1 MTVLRVALV
10 ELKRLTSGVL
20 PVLVLIAMSCIPLLY
35 GALYLYGN
43 WDAYGHVNGIV
54 GALVVEDEG
63 ATDSSGQQVNTGAD
77 VKKNLLDAGTFD
89 WRQVPTR
96 EEAVDGVEKGTYDF
110 ALVIPKNFSRN
121 LQSAAAFKPD
131 ADGKTGTI
139 DPQSAGIEIVTN
151 DANNYV
157 LTNIVTKAGTS
168 VRDSVASKVGNA
180 TANALLA
187 SFTTIHSKMGEAA
200 DGASKVNNGTVKLA
214 DAIVQLKD
222 GSATVNDG
230 ALKLKDGTVTLSD
243 GTTQLVDAQKQLAEG
258 AEKLANGAE
267 KLDSGAEKLDSGA
280 EKLVDGSTTLKN
292 GTSTLASAA
301 ASASDGASKLKDGSA
316 TLAEG
321 TSSLKDGS
329 ATLARGANSLAE
341 GTHKLRQGLDQS
353 GIREL
358 PGQLNAMCQH
368 LQQTDTSAP
377 SGDFGRDLSNTVV
390 SASAQRLRERLAPL
404 VAAGTMTQQQAD
416 ELVSSVDSDEFK
428 GEVATLNQ
436 KALESQLASRDA
448 VAADVMSK
456 LQALKSSHCV
466 ADGSSSSAAKI
477 QTLVSGVD
485 ALDAASTS
493 VAKGASSL
501 ADGAARVDDGASSLA
516 SGSAA
521 LADGNSKIASGASS
535 LASGSATLAEG
546 TENLKSGTDSLKSGA
561 ATLKDGSGTLAEKEQ
576 AAVEG
581 QQKVADGAS
590 NLKDGA
596 SQLSEGT
603 GKLANGTDQ
612 LHSGASELKEGT
624 SSLQSGL
631 ASGTKQV
638 PNLSESDQTKVA
650 DTMSNPVTLSH
661 NSLASGR
668 NYGEGMGPFF
678 MCLALWIGGLML
690 VQTLRVMNNRAL
702 ASHAP
707 SIRVMLGSWMPFGL
721 VGVAQATL
729 MFVVIKFGLGFEMA
743 HPWLVWLFLCFVAL
757 VFTGFIHGLTVFLSA
772 PGKLMALVVLILQ
785 LVTGG
790 GTMPYETL
798 PEPIRWMH
806 DFFPMGYAVTGMR
819 RLSYGVNESSLW
831 GIMLVLTLW
840 GLAGL
845 LLGYLGTRRDRTW
858 SLKKLAPEI
867 SVS

>member
-43 WDAYGHVNGIV
+43 WDTYGHVNGIV

-258 AEKLANGAE
+258 AEKLASGAAA
-267 KLDSGAEKLDSGA
+267 LDSGAEKLDSGA

-428 GEVATLNQ
+428 SEVATLNQ

-448 VAADVMSK
+448 VAADIMSK

-516 SGSAA
+516 SGSAT

-561 ATLKDGSGTLAEKEQ
+561 STLKDGSGTLAEKEQ
-576 AAVEG
+576 EAVEG

-612 LHSGASELKEGT
+612 LNSGASELKEGT

-721 VGVAQATL
+721 VGIAQATL

-867 SVS
+867 SV

>member
-96 EEAVDGVEKGTYDF
+96 EEAVNGVEKGTYDF

-131 ADGKTGTI
+131 ANGNTGTI

-200 DGASKVNNGTVKLA
+200 SGAEKVNTGTVKLA

-243 GTTQLVDAQKQLAEG
+243 GTTQLVDAQKQLADG
-258 AEKLANGAE
+258 ADKLASGAAT
-267 KLDSGAEKLDSGA
+267 LDSGAAALDSGA
-280 EKLVDGSTTLKN
+280 AKLVDGSTTLKN

-316 TLAEG
+316 TLAQG

-329 ATLARGANSLAE
+329 ATLAQGANSLAE
-341 GTHKLRQGLDQS
+341 GVHKLRQGLDES

-390 SASAQRLRERLAPL
+390 SASAQRLRERLAPM

-436 KALESQLASRDA
+436 KALESHLASRSA
-448 VAADVMSK
+448 TAADAMSK

-501 ADGAARVDDGASSLA
+501 AEGAARVDSGASSLA
-516 SGSAA
+516 SGAA
-521 LADGNSKIASGASS
+521 TLADGNAQIASGASS

-546 TENLKSGTDSLKSGA
+546 TENLKSGTDSLKSGT
-561 ATLKDGSGTLAEKEQ
+561 ATLKDGTSTLAEKEQ
-576 AAVEG
+576 SAVEG

-596 SQLSEGT
+596 SQLTEGT
-603 GKLANGTDQ
+603 EKLASGTDQ
-612 LHSGASELKEGT
+612 LNSGASELKDGT

-638 PNLSESDQTKVA
+638 PNLSESEQAKVA

-707 SIRVMLGSWMPFGL
+707 SVRVMLGSWMPFGL
-721 VGVAQATL
+721 VGIAQATL

-743 HPWLVWLFLCFVAL
+743 HPWLAWLFLCFVAL
-757 VFTGFIHGLTVFLSA
+757 IFTGFIHGLTVFLGA
-772 PGKLMALVVLILQ
+772 PGKLVALVVLILQ

-798 PEPIRWMH
+798 PESIRWMH

-867 SVS
+867 TV

>member
-638 PNLSESDQTKVA
+638 PNLSESDRTKVA

-867 SVS
+867 SV

>member
-131 ADGKTGTI
+131 ANGNTGTI

-200 DGASKVNNGTVKLA
+200 SGAEKVNTGTVKLA

-243 GTTQLVDAQKQLAEG
+243 GTTQLVDAQKQLADG
-258 AEKLANGAE
+258 ADKLASGAAT
-267 KLDSGAEKLDSGA
+267 LDSGAATLNSGA
-280 EKLVDGSTTLKN
+280 AKLVDGSTTLKN

-301 ASASDGASKLKDGSA
+301 ASASDGALKLKDGSA
-316 TLAEG
+316 TLAQG

-329 ATLARGANSLAE
+329 ATLAQGANSLAE
-341 GTHKLRQGLDQS
+341 GTHKLRQGLDES

-390 SASAQRLRERLAPL
+390 SASAQRLRERLAPM

-436 KALESQLASRDA
+436 KALESHLASRSA
-448 VAADVMSK
+448 TAADAMSK

-501 ADGAARVDDGASSLA
+501 AEGAARVDSGASSLA
-516 SGSAA
+516 SGAA
-521 LADGNSKIASGASS
+521 TLADGNAQIASGASS
-535 LASGSATLAEG
+535 LASGASSLAEG
-546 TENLKSGTDSLKSGA
+546 TENLKSGTDSLKSGT
-561 ATLKDGSGTLAEKEQ
+561 ATLKDGTSTLAEKEQ
-576 AAVEG
+576 SAVEG

-596 SQLSEGT
+596 SQLTEGT
-603 GKLANGTDQ
+603 EKLASGTDQ
-612 LHSGASELKEGT
+612 LNSGASELKDGT

-707 SIRVMLGSWMPFGL
+707 SVRVMLGSWMPFGL
-721 VGVAQATL
+721 VGIAQATL

-743 HPWLVWLFLCFVAL
+743 HPWLAWLFLCFVAL
-757 VFTGFIHGLTVFLSA
+757 IFTGFIHGLTVFLGA
-772 PGKLMALVVLILQ
+772 PGKLVALVVLILQ

-798 PEPIRWMH
+798 PESIRWMH

-867 SVS
+867 TV

>member
-110 ALVIPKNFSRN
+110 ALMIPKNFSRN

-131 ADGKTGTI
+131 ANGNTGTI

-200 DGASKVNNGTVKLA
+200 SGAEKVNTGTVKLA

-243 GTTQLVDAQKQLAEG
+243 GTTQLVDAQKQLADG
-258 AEKLANGAE
+258 ADKLASGAAT
-267 KLDSGAEKLDSGA
+267 LDSGAATLNSGA
-280 EKLVDGSTTLKN
+280 AKLVDGSTTLKN

-316 TLAEG
+316 TLAQG

-329 ATLARGANSLAE
+329 ATLAQGANSLAE
-341 GTHKLRQGLDQS
+341 GTHKLRQGLDES

-390 SASAQRLRERLAPL
+390 SASAQRLRERLAPM

-436 KALESQLASRDA
+436 KALESHLASRSA
-448 VAADVMSK
+448 TAADAMSK

-501 ADGAARVDDGASSLA
+501 AEGAARVDSGASSLA
-516 SGSAA
+516 SGAA
-521 LADGNSKIASGASS
+521 TLADGNAQIASGASS
-535 LASGSATLAEG
+535 LASGASSLAEG
-546 TENLKSGTDSLKSGA
+546 TENLKSGTDSLKSGT
-561 ATLKDGSGTLAEKEQ
+561 ATLKDGTSTLAEKEQ
-576 AAVEG
+576 NAVEG

-596 SQLSEGT
+596 SQLTEGT
-603 GKLANGTDQ
+603 EKLASGTDQ
-612 LHSGASELKEGT
+612 LNSGASELKDGT

-707 SIRVMLGSWMPFGL
+707 SVRVMLGSWMPFGL
-721 VGVAQATL
+721 VGIAQATL

-743 HPWLVWLFLCFVAL
+743 HPWLAWLFLCFVAL
-757 VFTGFIHGLTVFLSA
+757 IFTGFIHGLTVFLGA
-772 PGKLMALVVLILQ
+772 PGKLVALVVLILQ

-798 PEPIRWMH
+798 PESIRWMH

-867 SVS
+867 TV

>member
-63 ATDSSGQQVNTGAD
+63 ATDSSGQQVNTGAE

-131 ADGKTGTI
+131 ANGNTGTI

-230 ALKLKDGTVTLSD
+230 ALKLKDGTSSLAD
-243 GTTQLVDAQKQLAEG
+243 GQSQMLDGQKQLAEG
-258 AEKLANGAE
+258 AGKLADGVSTLDSGAA
-267 KLDSGAEKLDSGA
+267 KLDSGAGKLADGA
-280 EKLVDGSTTLKN
+280 SSLKDGS
-292 GTSTLASAA
+292 STLASAA
-301 ASASDGASKLKDGSA
+301 ASASDGAAKLKDGSA

-329 ATLARGANSLAE
+329 ATLAQGANSLAE
-341 GTHKLRQGLDQS
+341 GTHKLRQGLDES

-390 SASAQRLRERLAPL
+390 SASAQRLRERLAPM

-436 KALESQLASRDA
+436 KALESHLASRSA
-448 VAADVMSK
+448 AAADAMSK

-485 ALDAASTS
+485 ALDSGASS
-493 VAKGASSL
+493 LAKGASSL
-501 ADGAARVDDGASSLA
+501 AEGAARVDAGASSLA

-535 LASGSATLAEG
+535 LASGSATLSGGASELKEG
-546 TENLKSGTDSLKSGA
+546 TGSLKSGTA
-561 ATLKDGSGTLAEKEQ
+561 ELKDGSGTLAEKQ
-576 AAVEG
+576 QSAVEG
-581 QQKVADGAS
+581 QQKLADGADK
-590 NLKDGA
+590 LKDGA
-596 SQLSEGT
+596 SQLSDGT
-603 GKLANGTDQ
+603 EKLSDGSSKLND
-612 LHSGASELKEGT
+612 GASELKDGT
-624 SSLQSGL
+624 SSLESGL
-631 ASGTKQV
+631 ASGAKQV
-638 PNLSESDQTKVA
+638 PSLAPTDQAKVA

-707 SIRVMLGSWMPFGL
+707 SVRVMLGSWMPFGL
-721 VGVAQATL
+721 VGIAQATL

-743 HPWLVWLFLCFVAL
+743 HPWLAWLFLCFVAL
-757 VFTGFIHGLTVFLSA
+757 VFTGFIHGLTVFLGA
-772 PGKLMALVVLILQ
+772 PGKLVALVVLILQ

-798 PEPIRWMH
+798 PESIRWMH

-819 RLSYGVNESSLW
+819 RLSYGVNESSLG
-831 GIMLVLTLW
+831 GIMLVLALW

-867 SVS
+867 TV

>member
-131 ADGKTGTI
+131 ANGNTGTI

-200 DGASKVNNGTVKLA
+200 SGAEKVNTGTVKLA

-243 GTTQLVDAQKQLAEG
+243 GTTQLVDAQKQLADG
-258 AEKLANGAE
+258 ADKLASGAAT
-267 KLDSGAEKLDSGA
+267 LDSGAAALNSGA
-280 EKLVDGSTTLKN
+280 AKLVDGSTTLKN

-316 TLAEG
+316 TLAQG

-329 ATLARGANSLAE
+329 ATLAQGANSLAE
-341 GTHKLRQGLDQS
+341 GAHKLRQGLDES

-390 SASAQRLRERLAPL
+390 SASAQRLRERLAPM

-436 KALESQLASRDA
+436 KALESHLASRSA
-448 VAADVMSK
+448 TAADAMSK

-501 ADGAARVDDGASSLA
+501 AEGAARVDSGASSLA
-516 SGSAA
+516 SGAA
-521 LADGNSKIASGASS
+521 TLADGNAQIASGASS
-535 LASGSATLAEG
+535 LASGAATLAEG
-546 TENLKSGTDSLKSGA
+546 TENLKSGTDSLKSGT
-561 ATLKDGSGTLAEKEQ
+561 ATLKDGTSTLAEKEQ
-576 AAVEG
+576 SAVEG

-596 SQLSEGT
+596 SQLTEGT
-603 GKLANGTDQ
+603 EKLASGTDQ
-612 LHSGASELKEGT
+612 LNSGASELKDGT

-707 SIRVMLGSWMPFGL
+707 SVRVMLGSWMPFGL
-721 VGVAQATL
+721 VGIAQATL

-743 HPWLVWLFLCFVAL
+743 HPWLAWLFLCFVAL
-757 VFTGFIHGLTVFLSA
+757 IFTGFIHGLTVFLGA
-772 PGKLMALVVLILQ
+772 PGKLVALVVLILQ

-798 PEPIRWMH
+798 PESIRWMH

-831 GIMLVLTLW
+831 GIMLVLALW

-867 SVS
+867 TV

>member
-131 ADGKTGTI
+131 ANGNTGTI

-200 DGASKVNNGTVKLA
+200 SGAEKVNTGTVKLA

-243 GTTQLVDAQKQLAEG
+243 GTTQLVDAQKQLADG
-258 AEKLANGAE
+258 ADKLASGAAT
-267 KLDSGAEKLDSGA
+267 LDSGAATLNSGA
-280 EKLVDGSTTLKN
+280 AKLVDGSTTLKN

-316 TLAEG
+316 TLAQG

-329 ATLARGANSLAE
+329 ATLAQGANSLAE
-341 GTHKLRQGLDQS
+341 GVHKLRQGLDES

-390 SASAQRLRERLAPL
+390 SASAQRLRERLAPM

-436 KALESQLASRDA
+436 KALESHLASRSA
-448 VAADVMSK
+448 TAADAMSK

-501 ADGAARVDDGASSLA
+501 AEGAARVDSGASSLA
-516 SGSAA
+516 SGAA
-521 LADGNSKIASGASS
+521 TLADGNAQIASGASS

-546 TENLKSGTDSLKSGA
+546 TENLKSGTDSLKSGT
-561 ATLKDGSGTLAEKEQ
+561 ATLKDGTSTLAEKEQ
-576 AAVEG
+576 SAVEG

-596 SQLSEGT
+596 SQLTEGT
-603 GKLANGTDQ
+603 EKLASGTDQ
-612 LHSGASELKEGT
+612 LNSGASELKDGT

-707 SIRVMLGSWMPFGL
+707 SVRVMLGSWMPFGL
-721 VGVAQATL
+721 VGIAQATL

-743 HPWLVWLFLCFVAL
+743 HPWLAWLFLCFVAL
-757 VFTGFIHGLTVFLSA
+757 IFTGFIHGLTVFLGA
-772 PGKLMALVVLILQ
+772 PGKLVALVVLILQ

-798 PEPIRWMH
+798 PESIRWMH

-867 SVS
+867 TV

>member
-131 ADGKTGTI
+131 ANGNTGTI

-200 DGASKVNNGTVKLA
+200 SGAEKVNTGTVKLA

-243 GTTQLVDAQKQLAEG
+243 GTTQLVDAQKQLADG
-258 AEKLANGAE
+258 ADKLASGAAT
-267 KLDSGAEKLDSGA
+267 LDSGAAALNSGA
-280 EKLVDGSTTLKN
+280 AKLVDGSTTLKN

-316 TLAEG
+316 TLAQG

-329 ATLARGANSLAE
+329 ATLAQGANSLAE
-341 GTHKLRQGLDQS
+341 GTHKLRQGLDES

-390 SASAQRLRERLAPL
+390 SASAQRLRERLAPM

-436 KALESQLASRDA
+436 KALESHLASRSA
-448 VAADVMSK
+448 TAADAMSK

-501 ADGAARVDDGASSLA
+501 AEGAARVDSGASSLA
-516 SGSAA
+516 SGAA
-521 LADGNSKIASGASS
+521 TLADGNAQIASGASS
-535 LASGSATLAEG
+535 LASGASSLAEG
-546 TENLKSGTDSLKSGA
+546 TENLKSGTDSLKSGT
-561 ATLKDGSGTLAEKEQ
+561 ATLKDGTSTLAEKEQ
-576 AAVEG
+576 SAVEG

-596 SQLSEGT
+596 SQLTEGT
-603 GKLANGTDQ
+603 EKLASGTDQ
-612 LHSGASELKEGT
+612 LNSGASELKDGT

-638 PNLSESDQTKVA
+638 PNLSESEQTKVA

-661 NSLASGR
+661 DSLASGR

-707 SIRVMLGSWMPFGL
+707 SVRVMLGSWMPFGL
-721 VGVAQATL
+721 VGIAQATL

-743 HPWLVWLFLCFVAL
+743 HPWLAWLFLCFAAL
-757 VFTGFIHGLTVFLSA
+757 VFTGFIHGLTVFLGA
-772 PGKLMALVVLILQ
+772 PGKLVALVVLILQ

-798 PEPIRWMH
+798 PESIRWMH

-831 GIMLVLTLW
+831 GIMLVLALW

-867 SVS
+867 TV

>member
-131 ADGKTGTI
+131 ANGNTGTI

-200 DGASKVNNGTVKLA
+200 SGAEKVNTGTVKLA

-243 GTTQLVDAQKQLAEG
+243 GTTQLVDAQKQLADG
-258 AEKLANGAE
+258 ADKLASGAAT
-267 KLDSGAEKLDSGA
+267 LDSGAAALNSGA
-280 EKLVDGSTTLKN
+280 AKLVDGSTTLKN

-316 TLAEG
+316 TLAQG

-329 ATLARGANSLAE
+329 ATLAQGANSLAE
-341 GTHKLRQGLDQS
+341 GTHKLRQGLDES

-390 SASAQRLRERLAPL
+390 SASAQRLRERLAPM

-436 KALESQLASRDA
+436 KALESHLASRSA
-448 VAADVMSK
+448 TAADAMSK

-501 ADGAARVDDGASSLA
+501 AEGAARVDSGASSLA
-516 SGSAA
+516 SGAA
-521 LADGNSKIASGASS
+521 TLADGNAQIASGASS
-535 LASGSATLAEG
+535 LASGAATLAEG
-546 TENLKSGTDSLKSGA
+546 TENLKSGTDSLKSGT
-561 ATLKDGSGTLAEKEQ
+561 ATLKDGTSTLAEKEQ
-576 AAVEG
+576 SAVEG

-596 SQLSEGT
+596 SQLTEGT
-603 GKLANGTDQ
+603 EKLASGTDQ
-612 LHSGASELKEGT
+612 LNSGASELKDGT

-661 NSLASGR
+661 DSLASGR

-707 SIRVMLGSWMPFGL
+707 SVRVMLGSWMPFGL
-721 VGVAQATL
+721 VGIAQATL

-743 HPWLVWLFLCFVAL
+743 HPWLAWLFLCFVAL
-757 VFTGFIHGLTVFLSA
+757 IFTGFIHGLTVFLGA
-772 PGKLMALVVLILQ
+772 PGKLVALVVLILQ

-867 SVS
+867 TV

>member
-131 ADGKTGTI
+131 ANGNTGTI

-200 DGASKVNNGTVKLA
+200 SGAEKVNTGTVKLA

-243 GTTQLVDAQKQLAEG
+243 GTTQLVDAQKQLADG
-258 AEKLANGAE
+258 ADKLASGAAT
-267 KLDSGAEKLDSGA
+267 LDSGAATLNSGA
-280 EKLVDGSTTLKN
+280 AKLVDGSTTLKN

-316 TLAEG
+316 TLAQG

-329 ATLARGANSLAE
+329 ATLAQGANSLAE
-341 GTHKLRQGLDQS
+341 GTHKLRQGLDES

-390 SASAQRLRERLAPL
+390 SASAQRLRERLAPM

-436 KALESQLASRDA
+436 KALESHLASRSA
-448 VAADVMSK
+448 TAADAMSK

-466 ADGSSSSAAKI
+466 ADGSSSSASKI

-501 ADGAARVDDGASSLA
+501 AEGAARVDSGASSLA
-516 SGSAA
+516 SGAA
-521 LADGNSKIASGASS
+521 TLADGNAQIASGASS
-535 LASGSATLAEG
+535 LASGASSLAEG
-546 TENLKSGTDSLKSGA
+546 TENLKSGTDSLKSGT
-561 ATLKDGSGTLAEKEQ
+561 ATLKDGTSTLAEKEQ
-576 AAVEG
+576 SAVEG

-596 SQLSEGT
+596 SQLTEGT
-603 GKLANGTDQ
+603 EKLASGTDQ
-612 LHSGASELKEGT
+612 LNSGASELKDGT

-661 NSLASGR
+661 DSLASGR

-707 SIRVMLGSWMPFGL
+707 SVRVMLGSWMPFGL
-721 VGVAQATL
+721 VGIAQATL

-743 HPWLVWLFLCFVAL
+743 HPWLAWLFLCFVAL
-757 VFTGFIHGLTVFLSA
+757 IFTGFIHGLTVFLGA
-772 PGKLMALVVLILQ
+772 PGKLVALVVLILQ

-798 PEPIRWMH
+798 PESIRWMH

-867 SVS
+867 TV

>member
-96 EEAVDGVEKGTYDF
+96 EEAVNGVEKGTYDF

-131 ADGKTGTI
+131 ANGNTGTI

-200 DGASKVNNGTVKLA
+200 SGAEKVNTGTVKLA

-243 GTTQLVDAQKQLAEG
+243 GTTQLVDAQKQLADG
-258 AEKLANGAE
+258 ADKLASGAAT
-267 KLDSGAEKLDSGA
+267 LDSGAATLNSGA
-280 EKLVDGSTTLKN
+280 AKLVDGSTTLKN

-316 TLAEG
+316 TLAQG

-329 ATLARGANSLAE
+329 ATLAQGANSLAE
-341 GTHKLRQGLDQS
+341 GTHKLRQGLDES

-390 SASAQRLRERLAPL
+390 SASAQRLRERLAPM

-436 KALESQLASRDA
+436 KALESHLASRSA
-448 VAADVMSK
+448 TAADAMSK

-501 ADGAARVDDGASSLA
+501 AEGAARVDSGASSLA
-516 SGSAA
+516 SGAA
-521 LADGNSKIASGASS
+521 TLADGNAQIASGASS
-535 LASGSATLAEG
+535 LASGAATLAEG
-546 TENLKSGTDSLKSGA
+546 TENLKSGTDSLKSGT
-561 ATLKDGSGTLAEKEQ
+561 ATLKDGTSTLAEKEQ
-576 AAVEG
+576 SAVEG

-596 SQLSEGT
+596 SQLTEGT
-603 GKLANGTDQ
+603 EKLASGTDQ
-612 LHSGASELKEGT
+612 LNSGASELKDGT

-661 NSLASGR
+661 DSLASGR

-707 SIRVMLGSWMPFGL
+707 SVRVMLGSWMPFGL
-721 VGVAQATL
+721 VGIAQATL

-743 HPWLVWLFLCFVAL
+743 HPWLAWLFLCFVAL
-757 VFTGFIHGLTVFLSA
+757 IFTGFIHGLTVFLGA
-772 PGKLMALVVLILQ
+772 PGKLVALVVLILQ

-798 PEPIRWMH
+798 PESIRWMH

-831 GIMLVLTLW
+831 GIMLVLALW

-867 SVS
+867 TV

>member
-292 GTSTLASAA
+292 GTSTMASAA

-867 SVS
+867 SV

>member
-638 PNLSESDQTKVA
+638 PNLSEPDQTKVA

-867 SVS
+867 SV

>member
-77 VKKNLLDAGTFD
+77 VKKNLLDADTFD

-121 LQSAAAFKPD
+121 LQSASAFKPD
-131 ADGKTGTI
+131 ANGNTGTI

-200 DGASKVNNGTVKLA
+200 SGAEKVNTGTVKLA

-243 GTTQLVDAQKQLAEG
+243 GTTQLVDAQKQLADG
-258 AEKLANGAE
+258 ADKLASGAAT
-267 KLDSGAEKLDSGA
+267 LDSGAATLNSGA
-280 EKLVDGSTTLKN
+280 AKLVDGSTTLKN

-316 TLAEG
+316 TLAQG

-329 ATLARGANSLAE
+329 ATLAQGANSLAE
-341 GTHKLRQGLDQS
+341 GTHKLRQGLDES

-390 SASAQRLRERLAPL
+390 SASAQRLRERLAPM

-436 KALESQLASRDA
+436 KALESHLASRSA
-448 VAADVMSK
+448 TAADAMSK
-456 LQALKSSHCV
+456 LQALKSSHCI

-501 ADGAARVDDGASSLA
+501 AEGAARVDSGASSLA
-516 SGSAA
+516 SGAA
-521 LADGNSKIASGASS
+521 TLADGNAQIASGASS
-535 LASGSATLAEG
+535 LASGTSSLAEG
-546 TENLKSGTDSLKSGA
+546 TENLKSGTDSLKSGT
-561 ATLKDGSGTLAEKEQ
+561 ATLKDGTSTLAEKEQ
-576 AAVEG
+576 SAVEG

-596 SQLSEGT
+596 SQLTEGT
-603 GKLANGTDQ
+603 EKLASGTDQ
-612 LHSGASELKEGT
+612 LNSGASELKDGT

-707 SIRVMLGSWMPFGL
+707 SVRVMLGSWMPFGL
-721 VGVAQATL
+721 VGIAQATL

-743 HPWLVWLFLCFVAL
+743 HPWLAWLFLCFVAL
-757 VFTGFIHGLTVFLSA
+757 VFTGFIHGLTVFLGA
-772 PGKLMALVVLILQ
+772 PGKLVALVVLILQ

-798 PEPIRWMH
+798 PESIRWMH

-819 RLSYGVNESSLW
+819 RLSYGVNESSLG
-831 GIMLVLTLW
+831 GIMLVLALW

-867 SVS
+867 TV

>member
-131 ADGKTGTI
+131 ANGNTGTI

-200 DGASKVNNGTVKLA
+200 SGAEKVNTGTVKLA

-243 GTTQLVDAQKQLAEG
+243 GTTQLVDAQKQLADG
-258 AEKLANGAE
+258 ADKLASGAAT
-267 KLDSGAEKLDSGA
+267 LDSGAATLNSGA
-280 EKLVDGSTTLKN
+280 AKLVDGSTTLKN

-316 TLAEG
+316 TLAQG

-329 ATLARGANSLAE
+329 ATLAQGANSLAE
-341 GTHKLRQGLDQS
+341 GTHKLRQGLDES

-390 SASAQRLRERLAPL
+390 SASAQRLRERLAPM

-436 KALESQLASRDA
+436 KALESHLASRSA
-448 VAADVMSK
+448 TAADAMSK

-501 ADGAARVDDGASSLA
+501 AEGAARVDSGASSLA
-516 SGSAA
+516 SGAA
-521 LADGNSKIASGASS
+521 TLADGNAQIASGASS
-535 LASGSATLAEG
+535 LASGASSLAEG
-546 TENLKSGTDSLKSGA
+546 TENLKSGTDSLKSGT
-561 ATLKDGSGTLAEKEQ
+561 ATLKDGTSTLAEKEQ
-576 AAVEG
+576 SAVEG

-596 SQLSEGT
+596 SQLTEGT
-603 GKLANGTDQ
+603 EKLASGTDQ
-612 LHSGASELKEGT
+612 LNSGASELKDGT

-638 PNLSESDQTKVA
+638 PNLSESEQAKVA

-661 NSLASGR
+661 DSLASGR

-707 SIRVMLGSWMPFGL
+707 SVRVMLGSWMPFGL
-721 VGVAQATL
+721 VGIAQATL

-743 HPWLVWLFLCFVAL
+743 HPWLAWLFLCFVAL
-757 VFTGFIHGLTVFLSA
+757 VFTGFIHGLTVFLGA
-772 PGKLMALVVLILQ
+772 PGKLVALVVLILQ

-798 PEPIRWMH
+798 PESIRWMH

-867 SVS
+867 TV

>member
-131 ADGKTGTI
+131 ANGNTGTI

-200 DGASKVNNGTVKLA
+200 SGAEKVNTGTVKLA

-243 GTTQLVDAQKQLAEG
+243 GTTQLVDAQKQLADG
-258 AEKLANGAE
+258 ADKLASGAAT
-267 KLDSGAEKLDSGA
+267 LDSGAATLNSGA
-280 EKLVDGSTTLKN
+280 AKLVDGSTTLKN

-316 TLAEG
+316 TLAQG

-329 ATLARGANSLAE
+329 ATLAQGANSLAE
-341 GTHKLRQGLDQS
+341 GTHKLRQGLDES

-390 SASAQRLRERLAPL
+390 SASAQRLRERLAPM

-436 KALESQLASRDA
+436 KALESHLASRSA
-448 VAADVMSK
+448 TAADAMSK

-501 ADGAARVDDGASSLA
+501 AEGAARVDSGASSLA
-516 SGSAA
+516 SGAA
-521 LADGNSKIASGASS
+521 TLADGNAQIASGASS
-535 LASGSATLAEG
+535 LASGASSLAEG
-546 TENLKSGTDSLKSGA
+546 TENLKSGTDSLKSGT
-561 ATLKDGSGTLAEKEQ
+561 ATLKDGTSTLAEKEQ
-576 AAVEG
+576 TAVEG

-596 SQLSEGT
+596 SQLTEGT
-603 GKLANGTDQ
+603 EKLASGTDQ
-612 LHSGASELKEGT
+612 LNSGASELKDGT

-707 SIRVMLGSWMPFGL
+707 SVRVMLGSWMPFGL
-721 VGVAQATL
+721 VGIAQATL

-743 HPWLVWLFLCFVAL
+743 HPWLAWLFLCFVAL
-757 VFTGFIHGLTVFLSA
+757 IFTGFIHGLTVFLGA
-772 PGKLMALVVLILQ
+772 PGKLVALVVLILQ

-831 GIMLVLTLW
+831 GIMLVLALW

-867 SVS
+867 TV

>member
-96 EEAVDGVEKGTYDF
+96 EEAVNGVEKGTYDF

-131 ADGKTGTI
+131 ANGNTGTI

-200 DGASKVNNGTVKLA
+200 SGAEKVNTGTVKLA

-243 GTTQLVDAQKQLAEG
+243 GTTQLVDAQKQLADG
-258 AEKLANGAE
+258 ADKLASGAAT
-267 KLDSGAEKLDSGA
+267 LDSGAATLNSGA
-280 EKLVDGSTTLKN
+280 AKLVDGSTTLKN

-316 TLAEG
+316 TLAQG

-329 ATLARGANSLAE
+329 ATLAQGANSLAE
-341 GTHKLRQGLDQS
+341 GTHKLRQGLDES

-390 SASAQRLRERLAPL
+390 SASAQRLRERLAPM

-436 KALESQLASRDA
+436 KALESHLASRSA
-448 VAADVMSK
+448 TAADAMSK

-501 ADGAARVDDGASSLA
+501 AEGAARVDSGASSLA
-516 SGSAA
+516 SGAA
-521 LADGNSKIASGASS
+521 TLADGNAQIASGASS
-535 LASGSATLAEG
+535 LASGAATLAEG
-546 TENLKSGTDSLKSGA
+546 TENLKSGTDSLKSGT
-561 ATLKDGSGTLAEKEQ
+561 ATLKDGTSTLAEKEQ
-576 AAVEG
+576 SAVEG

-596 SQLSEGT
+596 SQLTEGT
-603 GKLANGTDQ
+603 EKLASGTDQ
-612 LHSGASELKEGT
+612 LNSGASELKDGT

-707 SIRVMLGSWMPFGL
+707 SVRVMLGSWMPFGL
-721 VGVAQATL
+721 VGIAQATL

-743 HPWLVWLFLCFVAL
+743 HPWLAWLFLCFVAL
-757 VFTGFIHGLTVFLSA
+757 IFTGFIHGLTVFLGA
-772 PGKLMALVVLILQ
+772 PGKLVALVVLILQ

-798 PEPIRWMH
+798 PESIRWMH

-867 SVS
+867 TV

>member
-131 ADGKTGTI
+131 ANGNTGTI

-200 DGASKVNNGTVKLA
+200 SGAEKVNTGTVKLA

-243 GTTQLVDAQKQLAEG
+243 GTTQLVDAQKQLADG
-258 AEKLANGAE
+258 ADKLASGAAT
-267 KLDSGAEKLDSGA
+267 LDSGAAALNSGA
-280 EKLVDGSTTLKN
+280 AKLVDGSTTLKN

-316 TLAEG
+316 TLAQG

-329 ATLARGANSLAE
+329 ATLAQGANSLAE
-341 GTHKLRQGLDQS
+341 GTHKLRQGLDES

-390 SASAQRLRERLAPL
+390 SASAQRLRERLAPM

-436 KALESQLASRDA
+436 KALESHLASRSA
-448 VAADVMSK
+448 TAADAMSK

-501 ADGAARVDDGASSLA
+501 AEGAARVDSGASSLA
-516 SGSAA
+516 SGAA
-521 LADGNSKIASGASS
+521 TLADGNAQIASGASS

-546 TENLKSGTDSLKSGA
+546 TENLKSGTDSLKSGT
-561 ATLKDGSGTLAEKEQ
+561 ATLKDGTSTLAEKEQ
-576 AAVEG
+576 SAVEG

-596 SQLSEGT
+596 SQLTEGT
-603 GKLANGTDQ
+603 EKLASGTDQ
-612 LHSGASELKEGT
+612 LNSGASELKDGT

-707 SIRVMLGSWMPFGL
+707 SVRVMLGSWMPFGL
-721 VGVAQATL
+721 VGIAQATL

-743 HPWLVWLFLCFVAL
+743 HPWLAWLFLCFVAL
-757 VFTGFIHGLTVFLSA
+757 IFTGFIHGLTVFLGA
-772 PGKLMALVVLILQ
+772 PGKLVALVVLILQ

-798 PEPIRWMH
+798 PESIRWMH

-867 SVS
+867 TV

>member
-258 AEKLANGAE
+258 AEKLASGAE

-448 VAADVMSK
+448 VAADIMSK

-516 SGSAA
+516 SGSAT

-561 ATLKDGSGTLAEKEQ
+561 STLKDGSGTLAEKEQ
-576 AAVEG
+576 EAVEG

-612 LHSGASELKEGT
+612 LNSGASELKEGT

-721 VGVAQATL
+721 VGIAQATL

-867 SVS
+867 SV

>member
-131 ADGKTGTI
+131 ANGNTGTI

-187 SFTTIHSKMGEAA
+187 SFTTIHSKMGKAA
-200 DGASKVNNGTVKLA
+200 SGAEKVNTGTVKLA

-243 GTTQLVDAQKQLAEG
+243 GTTQLVDAQKQLADG
-258 AEKLANGAE
+258 ADKLASGAAT
-267 KLDSGAEKLDSGA
+267 LDSGAATLNSGA
-280 EKLVDGSTTLKN
+280 AKLVDGSTTLKN

-316 TLAEG
+316 TLAQG

-329 ATLARGANSLAE
+329 ATLAQGANSLAE
-341 GTHKLRQGLDQS
+341 GTHKLRQGLDES

-390 SASAQRLRERLAPL
+390 SASAQRLRERLAPM

-436 KALESQLASRDA
+436 KALESHLASRSA
-448 VAADVMSK
+448 TAADAMSK

-501 ADGAARVDDGASSLA
+501 AEGAARVDSGASSLA
-516 SGSAA
+516 SGAA
-521 LADGNSKIASGASS
+521 TLADGNAQIASGASS
-535 LASGSATLAEG
+535 LASGASSLAEG
-546 TENLKSGTDSLKSGA
+546 TENLKSGTDSLKSGT
-561 ATLKDGSGTLAEKEQ
+561 ATLKDGTSTLAEKEQ
-576 AAVEG
+576 SAVEG

-596 SQLSEGT
+596 SQLTEGT
-603 GKLANGTDQ
+603 EKLASGTDQ
-612 LHSGASELKEGT
+612 LNSGASELKDGT

-707 SIRVMLGSWMPFGL
+707 SVRVMLGSWMPFGL
-721 VGVAQATL
+721 VGIAQATL

-743 HPWLVWLFLCFVAL
+743 HPWLAWLFLCFVAL
-757 VFTGFIHGLTVFLSA
+757 IFTGFIHGLTVFLGA
-772 PGKLMALVVLILQ
+772 PGKLVALVVLILQ

-831 GIMLVLTLW
+831 GIMLVLALW

-867 SVS
+867 TV

>member
-131 ADGKTGTI
+131 ANGNTGTI

-200 DGASKVNNGTVKLA
+200 SGAEKVNTGTVKLA

-243 GTTQLVDAQKQLAEG
+243 GTTQLVDAQKQLADG
-258 AEKLANGAE
+258 ADKLASGAAT
-267 KLDSGAEKLDSGA
+267 LDSGAATLNSGA
-280 EKLVDGSTTLKN
+280 AKLVDGSTTLKN

-316 TLAEG
+316 TLAQG

-329 ATLARGANSLAE
+329 ATLAQGANSLAE
-341 GTHKLRQGLDQS
+341 GTHKLRQGLDES

-390 SASAQRLRERLAPL
+390 SASAQRLRERLAPM

-436 KALESQLASRDA
+436 KALESHLASRSA
-448 VAADVMSK
+448 TAADAMSK

-501 ADGAARVDDGASSLA
+501 AEGAARVDSGASSLA
-516 SGSAA
+516 SGAA
-521 LADGNSKIASGASS
+521 TLADGNAQIASGASS
-535 LASGSATLAEG
+535 LASGASSLAEG
-546 TENLKSGTDSLKSGA
+546 TENLKSGTDSLKSGT
-561 ATLKDGSGTLAEKEQ
+561 ATLKDGTSTLAEKEQ
-576 AAVEG
+576 SAVEG

-596 SQLSEGT
+596 SQLTEGT
-603 GKLANGTDQ
+603 EKLASGTDQ
-612 LHSGASELKEGT
+612 LNSGASELKDGT

-721 VGVAQATL
+721 VGIAQATL
-729 MFVVIKFGLGFEMA
+729 MFAAIKFGLGFEMA
-743 HPWLVWLFLCFVAL
+743 HPWLVWLFLCYVAL
-757 VFTGFIHGLTVFLSA
+757 VFTGFIHGLTVILGA
-772 PGKLMALVVLILQ
+772 PGKLVALVILILQ
-785 LVTGG
+785 LITAG

-798 PEPIRWMH
+798 PESIRWMH
-806 DFFPMGYAVTGMR
+806 DFFPMGYAVAGTR
-819 RLSYGVNESSLW
+819 RLAYGINESSLW

-845 LLGYLGTRRDRTW
+845 MLGYIGTRRDRTW

-867 SVS
+867 TV

>member
-131 ADGKTGTI
+131 ANGNTGTI

-200 DGASKVNNGTVKLA
+200 SGAEKVNTGTVKLA

-243 GTTQLVDAQKQLAEG
+243 GTTQLVDAQKQLADG
-258 AEKLANGAE
+258 ADKLASGAAT
-267 KLDSGAEKLDSGA
+267 LDSGAATLNSGA
-280 EKLVDGSTTLKN
+280 AKLVDGSTTLKN

-316 TLAEG
+316 TLAQG

-329 ATLARGANSLAE
+329 ATLAQGANSLAE
-341 GTHKLRQGLDQS
+341 GTHKLRQGLDES

-390 SASAQRLRERLAPL
+390 SASAQRLRERLAPM

-436 KALESQLASRDA
+436 KALESHLASRSA
-448 VAADVMSK
+448 TAADAMSK

-501 ADGAARVDDGASSLA
+501 AEGAARVDSGASSLA
-516 SGSAA
+516 SGAA
-521 LADGNSKIASGASS
+521 TLADGNAQIASGASS
-535 LASGSATLAEG
+535 LASGAATLAEG
-546 TENLKSGTDSLKSGA
+546 TENLKSGTDSLKSGT
-561 ATLKDGSGTLAEKEQ
+561 ATLKDGTSTLAEKEQ
-576 AAVEG
+576 TAVEG

-596 SQLSEGT
+596 SQLTEGT
-603 GKLANGTDQ
+603 EKLASGTDQ
-612 LHSGASELKEGT
+612 LNSGASELKDGT

-661 NSLASGR
+661 DSLASGR

-707 SIRVMLGSWMPFGL
+707 SVRVMLGSWMPFGL
-721 VGVAQATL
+721 VGIAQATL

-743 HPWLVWLFLCFVAL
+743 HPWLAWLFLCFVAL
-757 VFTGFIHGLTVFLSA
+757 IFTGFIHGLTVFLGA
-772 PGKLMALVVLILQ
+772 PGKLVALVVLILQ

-798 PEPIRWMH
+798 PESIRWMH

-831 GIMLVLTLW
+831 GIILVLTLW

-867 SVS
+867 TV

>member
-63 ATDSSGQQVNTGAD
+63 ATDSSGQQVNTGAE

-131 ADGKTGTI
+131 ANGNTGTI

-200 DGASKVNNGTVKLA
+200 SGAEKVNTGTVKLA

-243 GTTQLVDAQKQLAEG
+243 GTTQLVDAQKQLADG
-258 AEKLANGAE
+258 ADKLASGAAT
-267 KLDSGAEKLDSGA
+267 LDSGAATLNSGA
-280 EKLVDGSTTLKN
+280 AKLVDGSTTLKN

-316 TLAEG
+316 TLAQG

-329 ATLARGANSLAE
+329 ATLAQGANSLAE
-341 GTHKLRQGLDQS
+341 GTHKLRQGLDES

-390 SASAQRLRERLAPL
+390 SASAQRLRERLAPM

-428 GEVATLNQ
+428 DEVATLNQ
-436 KALESQLASRDA
+436 KALESHLASRSA
-448 VAADVMSK
+448 TAADAMSK

-501 ADGAARVDDGASSLA
+501 AEGAARVDSGASSLA
-516 SGSAA
+516 SGAA
-521 LADGNSKIASGASS
+521 TLADGNAQIASGASS

-546 TENLKSGTDSLKSGA
+546 TENLKSGTDSLKSGT
-561 ATLKDGSGTLAEKEQ
+561 ATLKDGTSTLAEKEQ
-576 AAVEG
+576 TAVEG

-596 SQLSEGT
+596 SQLTEGT
-603 GKLANGTDQ
+603 EKLASGTDQ
-612 LHSGASELKEGT
+612 LNSGASELKDGT

-638 PNLSESDQTKVA
+638 PNLSESEQAKVA

-661 NSLASGR
+661 DSLASGR

-707 SIRVMLGSWMPFGL
+707 SVRVMLGSWMPFGL
-721 VGVAQATL
+721 VGIAQATL

-743 HPWLVWLFLCFVAL
+743 HPWLAWLFLCFVAL
-757 VFTGFIHGLTVFLSA
+757 VFTGFIHGLTVFLGA
-772 PGKLMALVVLILQ
+772 PGKLVALVVLILQ

-798 PEPIRWMH
+798 PESIRWMH

-831 GIMLVLTLW
+831 GIMLVLALW

-867 SVS
+867 TV

>member
-63 ATDSSGQQVNTGAD
+63 ATDSSGQQVNTGAE

-131 ADGKTGTI
+131 ANGNTGTI

-200 DGASKVNNGTVKLA
+200 SGAEKVNTGTVKLA

-243 GTTQLVDAQKQLAEG
+243 GTTQLVDAQKQLADG
-258 AEKLANGAE
+258 ADKLASGAAT
-267 KLDSGAEKLDSGA
+267 LDSGAATLDSGA
-280 EKLVDGSTTLKN
+280 AKLVDGSTTLKN

-316 TLAEG
+316 TLAQG

-329 ATLARGANSLAE
+329 ATLAQGANSLAE
-341 GTHKLRQGLDQS
+341 GTHKLRQGLDES

-390 SASAQRLRERLAPL
+390 SASAQRLRERLAPM

-436 KALESQLASRDA
+436 KALESHLASRSA
-448 VAADVMSK
+448 AAADVMSK

-501 ADGAARVDDGASSLA
+501 AEGAARVDSGASSLA
-516 SGSAA
+516 SGAA
-521 LADGNSKIASGASS
+521 TLADGNAQIASGASS

-546 TENLKSGTDSLKSGA
+546 TENLKSGTDSLKSGT
-561 ATLKDGSGTLAEKEQ
+561 ATLKDGASTLAEKEQ

-596 SQLSEGT
+596 SQLAEGT
-603 GKLANGTDQ
+603 EKLASGTDQ
-612 LHSGASELKEGT
+612 LNSGASELKDGT

-638 PNLSESDQTKVA
+638 PNLSESEQAKVA

-661 NSLASGR
+661 DSLASGR

-707 SIRVMLGSWMPFGL
+707 SVRVMLGSWMPFGL
-721 VGVAQATL
+721 VGIAQATL

-743 HPWLVWLFLCFVAL
+743 HPWLAWLFLCFVAL
-757 VFTGFIHGLTVFLSA
+757 VFTGFIHGLTVFLGA
-772 PGKLMALVVLILQ
+772 PGKLVALVVLILQ

-798 PEPIRWMH
+798 PESIRWMH

-819 RLSYGVNESSLW
+819 RLSYGVNESSLG
-831 GIMLVLTLW
+831 GIMLVLALW

-867 SVS
+867 TV

>member
-258 AEKLANGAE
+258 AEKLASGAE

-390 SASAQRLRERLAPL
+390 SASVQRLRERLAPL

-590 NLKDGA
+590 SLKDGA

-867 SVS
+867 TV

>member
-131 ADGKTGTI
+131 ANGNTGTI

-200 DGASKVNNGTVKLA
+200 SGAEKVNTGTVKLA

-243 GTTQLVDAQKQLAEG
+243 GTTQLVDAQKQLADG
-258 AEKLANGAE
+258 ADKLASGAAT
-267 KLDSGAEKLDSGA
+267 LDSGAATLNSGA
-280 EKLVDGSTTLKN
+280 AKLVDGSTTLKN
-292 GTSTLASAA
+292 GTSTLAFAA

-316 TLAEG
+316 TLAQG

-329 ATLARGANSLAE
+329 ATLAQGANSLAE
-341 GTHKLRQGLDQS
+341 GTHKLRQGLDES

-390 SASAQRLRERLAPL
+390 SASAQRLRERLAPM

-436 KALESQLASRDA
+436 KALESHLASRSA
-448 VAADVMSK
+448 TAADAMSK

-501 ADGAARVDDGASSLA
+501 AEGAARVDSGASSLA
-516 SGSAA
+516 SGAA
-521 LADGNSKIASGASS
+521 TLADGNAQIASGASS
-535 LASGSATLAEG
+535 LASGASSLAEG
-546 TENLKSGTDSLKSGA
+546 TENLKSGTESLKSGT
-561 ATLKDGSGTLAEKEQ
+561 ATLKDGTSTLAEKEQ
-576 AAVEG
+576 SAVEG

-596 SQLSEGT
+596 SQLTEGT
-603 GKLANGTDQ
+603 EKLASGTDQ
-612 LHSGASELKEGT
+612 LNSGASELKDGT

-638 PNLSESDQTKVA
+638 PNLSESEQAKVA

-661 NSLASGR
+661 DSLASGR

-707 SIRVMLGSWMPFGL
+707 SVRVMLGSWMPFGL
-721 VGVAQATL
+721 VGIAQATL

-743 HPWLVWLFLCFVAL
+743 HPWLAWLFLCFVAL
-757 VFTGFIHGLTVFLSA
+757 IFTGFIHGLTVFLGA
-772 PGKLMALVVLILQ
+772 PGKLVALVVLILQ

-798 PEPIRWMH
+798 PESIRWMH

-867 SVS
+867 TV

>member
-131 ADGKTGTI
+131 ANGNTGTI

-200 DGASKVNNGTVKLA
+200 SGAEKVNTGTVKLA

-243 GTTQLVDAQKQLAEG
+243 GTTQLVDAQKQLADG
-258 AEKLANGAE
+258 ADKLASGAAT
-267 KLDSGAEKLDSGA
+267 LDSGAAALNSGA
-280 EKLVDGSTTLKN
+280 AKLVDGSTTLKN

-316 TLAEG
+316 TLAQG

-329 ATLARGANSLAE
+329 ATLAQGANSLAE
-341 GTHKLRQGLDQS
+341 GTHKLRQGLDES

-390 SASAQRLRERLAPL
+390 SASAQRLRERLAPM

-436 KALESQLASRDA
+436 KALESHLASRSA
-448 VAADVMSK
+448 TAADAMSK

-501 ADGAARVDDGASSLA
+501 AEGAARVDSGASSLA
-516 SGSAA
+516 SGAA
-521 LADGNSKIASGASS
+521 TLADGNAQIASGASS
-535 LASGSATLAEG
+535 LASGASSLAEG
-546 TENLKSGTDSLKSGA
+546 TENLKSGTDSLKSGT
-561 ATLKDGSGTLAEKEQ
+561 ATLKDGTSTLAEKEQ
-576 AAVEG
+576 SAVEG

-596 SQLSEGT
+596 SQLTEGT
-603 GKLANGTDQ
+603 EKLASGTDQ
-612 LHSGASELKEGT
+612 LNSGASELKDGT

-661 NSLASGR
+661 DSLASGR

-707 SIRVMLGSWMPFGL
+707 SVRVMLGSWMPFGL
-721 VGVAQATL
+721 VGIAQATL

-743 HPWLVWLFLCFVAL
+743 HPWLAWLFLCFVAL
-757 VFTGFIHGLTVFLSA
+757 IFTGFIHGLTVFLGA
-772 PGKLMALVVLILQ
+772 PGKLVALVVLILQ

-867 SVS
+867 TV

>member
-96 EEAVDGVEKGTYDF
+96 EEAVNGVEKGTYDF

-131 ADGKTGTI
+131 ANGNTGTI

-200 DGASKVNNGTVKLA
+200 SGAEKVNTGTVKLA

-243 GTTQLVDAQKQLAEG
+243 GTTQLVDAQKQLADG
-258 AEKLANGAE
+258 ADKLASGAAT
-267 KLDSGAEKLDSGA
+267 LDSGAATLNSGA
-280 EKLVDGSTTLKN
+280 AKLVDGSTTLKN

-316 TLAEG
+316 TLAQG

-329 ATLARGANSLAE
+329 ATLAQGANSLAE
-341 GTHKLRQGLDQS
+341 GTHKLRQGLDES

-390 SASAQRLRERLAPL
+390 SASAQRLRERLAPM

-436 KALESQLASRDA
+436 KALESHLASRSA
-448 VAADVMSK
+448 TAADAMSK

-501 ADGAARVDDGASSLA
+501 AEGAARVDSGASSLA
-516 SGSAA
+516 SGAA
-521 LADGNSKIASGASS
+521 TLADGNAQIASGASS
-535 LASGSATLAEG
+535 LASGASSLAEG
-546 TENLKSGTDSLKSGA
+546 TENLKSGTDSLKSGT
-561 ATLKDGSGTLAEKEQ
+561 ATLKDGTSTLAEKEQ
-576 AAVEG
+576 SAVEG

-596 SQLSEGT
+596 SQLTEGT
-603 GKLANGTDQ
+603 EKLASGTDQ
-612 LHSGASELKEGT
+612 LNSGASELKDGT

-707 SIRVMLGSWMPFGL
+707 SVRVMLGSWMPFGL
-721 VGVAQATL
+721 VGIAQATL

-743 HPWLVWLFLCFVAL
+743 HPWLAWLFLCFVAL
-757 VFTGFIHGLTVFLSA
+757 IFTGFIHGLTVFLGA
-772 PGKLMALVVLILQ
+772 PGKLVALVVLILQ

-831 GIMLVLTLW
+831 GIMLVLALW

-867 SVS
+867 TV

>member
-96 EEAVDGVEKGTYDF
+96 EEAVNGVEKGTYDF

-131 ADGKTGTI
+131 ANGNTGTI

-200 DGASKVNNGTVKLA
+200 SGAEKVNTGTVKLA

-243 GTTQLVDAQKQLAEG
+243 GTTQLVDAQKQLADG
-258 AEKLANGAE
+258 ADKLASGAAT
-267 KLDSGAEKLDSGA
+267 LDSGAATLNSGA
-280 EKLVDGSTTLKN
+280 AKLVDGSTTLKN

-316 TLAEG
+316 TLAQG

-329 ATLARGANSLAE
+329 ATLAQGANSLAE
-341 GTHKLRQGLDQS
+341 GTHKLRQGLDES

-390 SASAQRLRERLAPL
+390 SASAQRLRERLAPM

-436 KALESQLASRDA
+436 KALESHLASRSA
-448 VAADVMSK
+448 TAADAMSK

-501 ADGAARVDDGASSLA
+501 AEGAARVDSGASSLA
-516 SGSAA
+516 SGAA
-521 LADGNSKIASGASS
+521 TLADGNAQIASGASS

-546 TENLKSGTDSLKSGA
+546 TENLKSGTDSLKSGT
-561 ATLKDGSGTLAEKEQ
+561 ATLKDGTSTLAEKEQ
-576 AAVEG
+576 SAVEG

-596 SQLSEGT
+596 SQLTEGT
-603 GKLANGTDQ
+603 EKLASGTDQ
-612 LHSGASELKEGT
+612 LNSGASELKDGT

-707 SIRVMLGSWMPFGL
+707 SVRVMLGSWMPFGL
-721 VGVAQATL
+721 VGIAQATL

-743 HPWLVWLFLCFVAL
+743 HPWLAWLFLCFVAL
-757 VFTGFIHGLTVFLSA
+757 IFTGFIHGLTVFLGA
-772 PGKLMALVVLILQ
+772 PGKLVALVVLILQ

-798 PEPIRWMH
+798 PESIRWMH

-831 GIMLVLTLW
+831 GIMLVLALW

-867 SVS
+867 TV

>member
-131 ADGKTGTI
+131 ANGNTGTI

-200 DGASKVNNGTVKLA
+200 SGAEKVNTGTVKLA

-243 GTTQLVDAQKQLAEG
+243 GTTQLVDAQKQLADG
-258 AEKLANGAE
+258 ADKLASGAAT
-267 KLDSGAEKLDSGA
+267 LDSGAATLNSGA
-280 EKLVDGSTTLKN
+280 AKLVDGSTTLKN

-316 TLAEG
+316 TLTQG

-329 ATLARGANSLAE
+329 ATLAQGANSLAE
-341 GTHKLRQGLDQS
+341 GTHKLRQGLDES

-390 SASAQRLRERLAPL
+390 SASAQRLRERLAPM

-436 KALESQLASRDA
+436 KALESHLASRSA
-448 VAADVMSK
+448 TAADAMSK

-501 ADGAARVDDGASSLA
+501 AEGAARVDSGASSLA
-516 SGSAA
+516 SGAA
-521 LADGNSKIASGASS
+521 TLADGNAQIASGASS

-546 TENLKSGTDSLKSGA
+546 TENLKSGTDSLKSGT
-561 ATLKDGSGTLAEKEQ
+561 ATLKDGTSTLAEKEQ
-576 AAVEG
+576 TAVEG

-596 SQLSEGT
+596 SQLTEGT
-603 GKLANGTDQ
+603 EKLASGTDQ
-612 LHSGASELKEGT
+612 LNSGASELKDGT

-638 PNLSESDQTKVA
+638 PNLSESDQAKVA

-707 SIRVMLGSWMPFGL
+707 SVRVMLGSWMPFGL
-721 VGVAQATL
+721 VGIAQATL
-729 MFVVIKFGLGFEMA
+729 MFVVIKFGLGFELA
-743 HPWLVWLFLCFVAL
+743 HPWLAWLFLCFVAL
-757 VFTGFIHGLTVFLSA
+757 VFTGFIHGLTVFLGA
-772 PGKLMALVVLILQ
+772 PGKLVALVVLILQ

-798 PEPIRWMH
+798 PESIRWMH

-819 RLSYGVNESSLW
+819 RLSYGVNESSLG
-831 GIMLVLTLW
+831 GIMLVLALW

-867 SVS
+867 TV

>member
-63 ATDSSGQQVNTGAD
+63 ATDSSGQQVNTGAE

-131 ADGKTGTI
+131 ANGNTGTI

-200 DGASKVNNGTVKLA
+200 SGAEKVNTGTVKLA

-230 ALKLKDGTVTLSD
+230 ALKLKDGTSSLAD
-243 GTTQLVDAQKQLAEG
+243 GQSQMLDGQKQLAEG
-258 AEKLANGAE
+258 AGKLADGVSTLDSGAA
-267 KLDSGAEKLDSGA
+267 KLDSGAGKLADGA
-280 EKLVDGSTTLKN
+280 SSLKDGS
-292 GTSTLASAA
+292 STLASAA
-301 ASASDGASKLKDGSA
+301 ASASDGAAKLKDGSA

-329 ATLARGANSLAE
+329 ATLAQGANSLAE
-341 GTHKLRQGLDQS
+341 GTHKLRQGLDES

-390 SASAQRLRERLAPL
+390 SASAQRLRERLAPM

-436 KALESQLASRDA
+436 KALESHLASRSA
-448 VAADVMSK
+448 AAADAMSK

-485 ALDAASTS
+485 ALDSGASS
-493 VAKGASSL
+493 LAKGASSV
-501 ADGAARVDDGASSLA
+501 AEGAARVDAGASSLA

-535 LASGSATLAEG
+535 LASGSATLSGGASELKEG
-546 TENLKSGTDSLKSGA
+546 TGSLKSGA
-561 ATLKDGSGTLAEKEQ
+561 AELKDGSGTLAEKQ
-576 AAVEG
+576 QSAVEG
-581 QQKVADGAS
+581 QQKLADGADK
-590 NLKDGA
+590 LKDGA
-596 SQLSEGT
+596 SQLSDGT
-603 GKLANGTDQ
+603 EKLASGTDQ
-612 LHSGASELKEGT
+612 LNNGASELKDGT

-631 ASGTKQV
+631 ASGAKQV
-638 PNLSESDQTKVA
+638 PSLAPTDQAKVA

-707 SIRVMLGSWMPFGL
+707 SVRVMLGSWMPFGL
-721 VGVAQATL
+721 VGIAQATL

-743 HPWLVWLFLCFVAL
+743 HPWLAWLFLCFVAL
-757 VFTGFIHGLTVFLSA
+757 VFTGFIHGLTVFLGA
-772 PGKLMALVVLILQ
+772 PGKLVALVVLILQ

-798 PEPIRWMH
+798 PESIRWMH

-819 RLSYGVNESSLW
+819 RLSYGVNESSLG
-831 GIMLVLTLW
+831 GIMLVLALW

-867 SVS
+867 TV

>member
-131 ADGKTGTI
+131 ANGNTGTI

-200 DGASKVNNGTVKLA
+200 SGAEKVNTGTVKLA

-243 GTTQLVDAQKQLAEG
+243 GTTQLVDAQKQLADG
-258 AEKLANGAE
+258 ADKLASGAAT
-267 KLDSGAEKLDSGA
+267 LDSGAATLNSGA
-280 EKLVDGSTTLKN
+280 AKLVDGSTTLKN

-316 TLAEG
+316 TLAQG

-329 ATLARGANSLAE
+329 ATLAQGANSLAE
-341 GTHKLRQGLDQS
+341 GTHKLRQGLDES

-390 SASAQRLRERLAPL
+390 SASAQRLRERLAPM

-416 ELVSSVDSDEFK
+416 ELVSSVESDEFK

-436 KALESQLASRDA
+436 KALESHLASRSA
-448 VAADVMSK
+448 TAADAMSK

-501 ADGAARVDDGASSLA
+501 AEGAARVDSGASSLA
-516 SGSAA
+516 SGAA
-521 LADGNSKIASGASS
+521 TLADGNAQIASGASS
-535 LASGSATLAEG
+535 LASGASSLAEG
-546 TENLKSGTDSLKSGA
+546 TENLKSGTESLKSGT
-561 ATLKDGSGTLAEKEQ
+561 ATLKDGTSTLAEKEQ
-576 AAVEG
+576 SAVEG

-596 SQLSEGT
+596 SQLTEGT
-603 GKLANGTDQ
+603 EKLASGTDQ
-612 LHSGASELKEGT
+612 LNSGASELKDGT

-638 PNLSESDQTKVA
+638 PNLSESEQAKVA

-661 NSLASGR
+661 DSLASGR

-707 SIRVMLGSWMPFGL
+707 SVRVMLGSWMPFGL
-721 VGVAQATL
+721 VGIAQATL

-743 HPWLVWLFLCFVAL
+743 HPWLAWLFLCFVAL
-757 VFTGFIHGLTVFLSA
+757 IFTGFIHGLTVFLGA
-772 PGKLMALVVLILQ
+772 PGKLVALVVLILQ

-798 PEPIRWMH
+798 PESIRWMH

-867 SVS
+867 TV

>member
-43 WDAYGHVNGIV
+43 WDAHGHVNGIV

-131 ADGKTGTI
+131 ANGNTGTI

-200 DGASKVNNGTVKLA
+200 SGAEKVNTGTVKLA

-243 GTTQLVDAQKQLAEG
+243 GTTQLVDAQKQLADG
-258 AEKLANGAE
+258 ADKLASGAAT
-267 KLDSGAEKLDSGA
+267 LDSGAAALDSGA
-280 EKLVDGSTTLKN
+280 AKLVDGSTTLKN

-316 TLAEG
+316 TLAQG

-329 ATLARGANSLAE
+329 ATLAQGANSLAE
-341 GTHKLRQGLDQS
+341 GTHKLRQGLDES

-390 SASAQRLRERLAPL
+390 SASAQRLRERLAPM

-436 KALESQLASRDA
+436 KALESHLASRSA
-448 VAADVMSK
+448 TAADAMSK

-501 ADGAARVDDGASSLA
+501 AEGAARVDSGASSLA
-516 SGSAA
+516 SGAA
-521 LADGNSKIASGASS
+521 TLADGNAQIASGASS
-535 LASGSATLAEG
+535 LASGASSLAEG
-546 TENLKSGTDSLKSGA
+546 TENLKSGTDSLKSGT
-561 ATLKDGSGTLAEKEQ
+561 ATLKDGTSTLAEKEQ
-576 AAVEG
+576 TAVEG

-596 SQLSEGT
+596 SQLTEGT
-603 GKLANGTDQ
+603 EKLASGTDQ
-612 LHSGASELKEGT
+612 LNSGASELKDGT

-707 SIRVMLGSWMPFGL
+707 SVRVMLGSWMPFGL
-721 VGVAQATL
+721 VGIAQATL

-743 HPWLVWLFLCFVAL
+743 HPWLAWLFLCFVAL
-757 VFTGFIHGLTVFLSA
+757 IFTGFIHGLTVFLGA
-772 PGKLMALVVLILQ
+772 PGKLVALVVLILQ

-831 GIMLVLTLW
+831 GIMLVLALW

-867 SVS
+867 TV

>member
-131 ADGKTGTI
+131 ANGNTGTI

-200 DGASKVNNGTVKLA
+200 SGAEKVNTGTVKLA

-243 GTTQLVDAQKQLAEG
+243 GTTQLVDAQKQLADG
-258 AEKLANGAE
+258 ADKLASGAAT
-267 KLDSGAEKLDSGA
+267 LDSGAATLNSGA
-280 EKLVDGSTTLKN
+280 AKLVDGSTTLKN

-316 TLAEG
+316 TLAQG

-329 ATLARGANSLAE
+329 ATLAQGANSLAE
-341 GTHKLRQGLDQS
+341 GTHKLRQGLDES

-390 SASAQRLRERLAPL
+390 SASAQRLRERLAPM

-436 KALESQLASRDA
+436 KALESHLASRSA
-448 VAADVMSK
+448 TAADAMSK

-501 ADGAARVDDGASSLA
+501 AEGAARVDSGASSLA
-516 SGSAA
+516 SGAA
-521 LADGNSKIASGASS
+521 TLADGNAQIASGASS

-546 TENLKSGTDSLKSGA
+546 TENLKSGTDSLKSGT
-561 ATLKDGSGTLAEKEQ
+561 ATLKDGTSTLAEKEQ
-576 AAVEG
+576 SAVEG

-596 SQLSEGT
+596 SQLTEGT
-603 GKLANGTDQ
+603 EKLASGTDQ
-612 LHSGASELKEGT
+612 LNSGASELKEGT

-707 SIRVMLGSWMPFGL
+707 SVRVMLGSWMPFGL
-721 VGVAQATL
+721 VGIAQATL

-743 HPWLVWLFLCFVAL
+743 HPWLAWLFLCFVAL
-757 VFTGFIHGLTVFLSA
+757 IFTGFIHGLTVFLGA
-772 PGKLMALVVLILQ
+772 PGKLVALVVLILQ

-798 PEPIRWMH
+798 PESIRWMH

-831 GIMLVLTLW
+831 GIMLVLALW

-867 SVS
+867 TV

>member
-131 ADGKTGTI
+131 ANGNTGTI

-200 DGASKVNNGTVKLA
+200 SGAEKVNTGTVKLA

-243 GTTQLVDAQKQLAEG
+243 GTTQLVDAQKQLADG
-258 AEKLANGAE
+258 ADKLASGAAT
-267 KLDSGAEKLDSGA
+267 LDSGAATLNSGA
-280 EKLVDGSTTLKN
+280 AKLVDGSTTLKN

-316 TLAEG
+316 TLAQ
-321 TSSLKDGS
+321 
-329 ATLARGANSLAE
+329 GANSLAE
-341 GTHKLRQGLDQS
+341 GTHKLRQGLDES

-390 SASAQRLRERLAPL
+390 SASAQRLRERLAPM

-436 KALESQLASRDA
+436 KALESHLASRSA
-448 VAADVMSK
+448 TAADAMSK

-501 ADGAARVDDGASSLA
+501 AEGAARVDSGASSLA
-516 SGSAA
+516 SGAA
-521 LADGNSKIASGASS
+521 TLADGNAQIASGASS

-546 TENLKSGTDSLKSGA
+546 TENLKSGTDSLKSGT
-561 ATLKDGSGTLAEKEQ
+561 ATLKDGTSTLAEKEQ
-576 AAVEG
+576 SAVEG

-596 SQLSEGT
+596 SQLTEGT
-603 GKLANGTDQ
+603 EKLASGTDQ
-612 LHSGASELKEGT
+612 LNSGASELKDGT

-638 PNLSESDQTKVA
+638 PNLSESEQTKVA

-661 NSLASGR
+661 DSLASGR

-707 SIRVMLGSWMPFGL
+707 SVRVMLGSWMPFGL
-721 VGVAQATL
+721 VGIAQATL

-743 HPWLVWLFLCFVAL
+743 HPWLAWLFLCFVAL
-757 VFTGFIHGLTVFLSA
+757 IFTGFIHGLTVFLGA
-772 PGKLMALVVLILQ
+772 PGKLVALVVLILQ

-798 PEPIRWMH
+798 PESIRWMH

-858 SLKKLAPEI
+858 SLKRLAPEI
-867 SVS
+867 TV

>member
-131 ADGKTGTI
+131 ANGNTGTI

-200 DGASKVNNGTVKLA
+200 SGAEKVNTGTVKLA

-243 GTTQLVDAQKQLAEG
+243 GTTQLVDAQKQLADG
-258 AEKLANGAE
+258 ADKLASGAAT
-267 KLDSGAEKLDSGA
+267 LDSGAATLNSGA
-280 EKLVDGSTTLKN
+280 AKLVDGSTTLKN

-316 TLAEG
+316 TLAQG

-329 ATLARGANSLAE
+329 ATLAQGANSLAE
-341 GTHKLRQGLDQS
+341 GTHKLRQGLDES

-390 SASAQRLRERLAPL
+390 SASAQRLRERLAPM

-436 KALESQLASRDA
+436 KALESHLASRSA
-448 VAADVMSK
+448 TAADAMSK

-501 ADGAARVDDGASSLA
+501 AEGAARVDSGASSLA
-516 SGSAA
+516 SGAA
-521 LADGNSKIASGASS
+521 TLADGNAQIASGASS
-535 LASGSATLAEG
+535 LASGASSLAEG
-546 TENLKSGTDSLKSGA
+546 TENLKSGTDSLKSGT
-561 ATLKDGSGTLAEKEQ
+561 ATLKDGTSTLAEKEQ
-576 AAVEG
+576 TAVEG

-596 SQLSEGT
+596 SQLTEGT
-603 GKLANGTDQ
+603 EKLASGTDQ
-612 LHSGASELKEGT
+612 LNSGASELKDGT

-661 NSLASGR
+661 DSLASGR

-707 SIRVMLGSWMPFGL
+707 SVRVMLGSWMPFGL
-721 VGVAQATL
+721 VGIAQATL

-743 HPWLVWLFLCFVAL
+743 HPWLAWLFLCFVAL
-757 VFTGFIHGLTVFLSA
+757 IFTGFIHGLTVFLGA
-772 PGKLMALVVLILQ
+772 PGKLVALVVLILQ

-798 PEPIRWMH
+798 PESIRWMH

-867 SVS
+867 TV

>member
-258 AEKLANGAE
+258 AEKLASGAAT
-267 KLDSGAEKLDSGA
+267 LDSGAEKLDSGA

-448 VAADVMSK
+448 VAADIMSK

-477 QTLVSGVD
+477 QTLVSGLD

-516 SGSAA
+516 SGSAT

-561 ATLKDGSGTLAEKEQ
+561 STLKDGSGTLAEKEQ
-576 AAVEG
+576 EAVEG

-612 LHSGASELKEGT
+612 LNSGASELKEGT

-638 PNLSESDQTKVA
+638 PNLSKSDQTKVA

-721 VGVAQATL
+721 VGIAQATL

-867 SVS
+867 SV

>member
-63 ATDSSGQQVNTGAD
+63 ATDSSGQQVNTGAE

-131 ADGKTGTI
+131 ANGNTGTI
-139 DPQSAGIEIVTN
+139 DPQSAGIEIITN

-200 DGASKVNNGTVKLA
+200 SGAEKVNTGTVKLA

-243 GTTQLVDAQKQLAEG
+243 GTTQLADAQKQLADG
-258 AEKLANGAE
+258 ADKLASGAAT
-267 KLDSGAEKLDSGA
+267 LDSGAATLDSGA
-280 EKLVDGSTTLKN
+280 AKLVDGSTTLKN

-316 TLAEG
+316 TLAQG

-329 ATLARGANSLAE
+329 ATLAQGANSLAE
-341 GTHKLRQGLDQS
+341 GVHKLRQGLDES

-390 SASAQRLRERLAPL
+390 SASAQRLRERLAPM

-436 KALESQLASRDA
+436 KALESHLASRSA
-448 VAADVMSK
+448 AAADAMSK

-485 ALDAASTS
+485 ALDEASTS

-501 ADGAARVDDGASSLA
+501 AEGAARVDSGASSLA
-516 SGSAA
+516 SGAA
-521 LADGNSKIASGASS
+521 TLADGNAQIASGASS
-535 LASGSATLAEG
+535 LASGAATLAEG
-546 TENLKSGTDSLKSGA
+546 TENLKSGTDSLKSGT
-561 ATLKDGSGTLAEKEQ
+561 ATLKDGASTLAEKEQ

-596 SQLSEGT
+596 SQLAEGT
-603 GKLANGTDQ
+603 EKLASGTDQ
-612 LHSGASELKEGT
+612 LNSGASELKDGT

-638 PNLSESDQTKVA
+638 PNLSESEQAKVA

-661 NSLASGR
+661 DSLASGR

-707 SIRVMLGSWMPFGL
+707 SVRVMLGSWMPFGL
-721 VGVAQATL
+721 VGIAQATL

-743 HPWLVWLFLCFVAL
+743 HPWLAWLFLCFVAL
-757 VFTGFIHGLTVFLSA
+757 VFTGFIHGLTVFLGA
-772 PGKLMALVVLILQ
+772 PGKLVALVVLILQ

-798 PEPIRWMH
+798 PESIRWMH

-819 RLSYGVNESSLW
+819 RLSYGVNESSLG
-831 GIMLVLTLW
+831 GIMLVLALW

-867 SVS
+867 TV